1 MKIVIHRCNSVANLK
16 SINTKYGV
24 ELDIRT
30 YNGNLILNHEPYVTG
45 ESLDQWIKFYNHKL
59 LILNVKEEGLEDK
72 IKLLLL
78 KHDIE
83 NYFFLDQSFPFI
95 IKKSKEGE
103 KKIAVRVSDYE
114 SIITA
119 KNVSDL
125 VSWVWLDTFNELLF
139 TEEDYLNLR
148 KLNYKICLASP
159 ELHPHNDKS
168 KILPIKMKLKKMKI
182 KLDAVCTKFPEIW
195 E

>member
-83 NYFFLDQSFPFI
+83 NYFF
-95 IKKSKEGE
+95 
-103 KKIAVRVSDYE
+103 
-114 SIITA
+114 
-119 KNVSDL
+119 
-125 VSWVWLDTFNELLF
+125 
-139 TEEDYLNLR
+139 
-148 KLNYKICLASP
+148 
-159 ELHPHNDKS
+159 
-168 KILPIKMKLKKMKI
+168 
-182 KLDAVCTKFPEIW
+182 
-195 E
+195 